1 MKWASLIP
9 SILLSMTMKM
19 EKERQLVSNKSLI
32 NHLLQ
37 QLINNK
43 YIIINQSIREL
54 IEWLI
59 FYILIMMKK
68 VREGNGQNVSLL
80 NKWRSSSK
88 VFIRLD
94 LKSKLSSTIFSIVT
108 HIIYIFSFPICVPSD

>member
-19 EKERQLVSNKSLI
+19 EKTERQLVSNKSLI

-43 YIIINQSIREL
+43 YIIIDQSIREL
-54 IEWLI
+54 IGWLI

-108 HIIYIFSFPICVPSD
+108 HIIYIFSFPICVSE